1 MKVPGWLFLV
11 GAVGLFALKVS
22 IFKLLNNSN
31 PTVFNT
37 CNIVC
42 ASQTVGLI
50 TSTFFLRHD
59 LSMDKMKEIPRNIWF
74 WMLLGAILSSVL
86 GTYLSNLGW
95 ELASVATV
103 SVLQKAQSV
112 FIIIA
117 EPCLSCFAKRPSRW
131 DTFNAT
137 ATTVGIVLTLVSA
150 PLFFGG
156 KPGISLGQIYI
167 LASSL
172 CYTFSLLISKTY
184 LTKVPPGILT
194 VFRLL
199 LGTVSFHVIKLSQKQ
214 DNYDA
219 LWTSELWLHMLYYGL
234 FFVTVPQQCWLQ
246 AVNRVSKSMLST
258 GVNSQFVVQLVFA
271 MIILSSYPEGAVLVG
286 GSFIFI
292 SVVSSIIQANYNT
305 KRDDDEGS
313 EDYQMLEGSLLGEE
327 EEREE
332 EDIVN
337 TGKVE
342 DDDGTM
348 A

>member
-1 MKVPGWLFLV
+1 
-11 GAVGLFALKVS
+11 
-22 IFKLLNNSN
+22 
-31 PTVFNT
+31 
-37 CNIVC
+37 
-42 ASQTVGLI
+42 
-50 TSTFFLRHD
+50 
-59 LSMDKMKEIPRNIWF
+59 
-74 WMLLGAILSSVL
+74 
-86 GTYLSNLGW
+86 
-95 ELASVATV
+95 
-103 SVLQKAQSV
+103 
-112 FIIIA
+112 
-117 EPCLSCFAKRPSRW
+117 
-131 DTFNAT
+131 
-137 ATTVGIVLTLVSA
+137 
-150 PLFFGG
+150 
-156 KPGISLGQIYI
+156 
-167 LASSL
+167 
-172 CYTFSLLISKTY
+172 
-184 LTKVPPGILT
+184 VPPGILT

-313 EDYQMLEGSLLGEE
+313 EDYQMLGGSLLGNEE
-327 EEREE
+327 LEREE

-337 TGKVE
+337 KVE